1 MVKFHAPSPLHTTAL
16 QEGFHP
22 VCLEDFRIAGPG
34 APMFAALSHTPLSL
48 ASPSFPSWNGSAV
61 VVILPA
67 LIPLCGEVILF
78 YHRLQTSE

>member
-1 MVKFHAPSPLHTTAL
+1 MDTARAFRAMREVSNKNERLVARHCDHTK
-16 QEGFHP
+16 
-22 VCLEDFRIAGPG
+22 R
-34 APMFAALSHTPLSL
+34 PLSP
-48 ASPSFPSWNGSAV
+48 ASPGFPSWNGSAV